1 MSNPYASYAA
11 PVVDAAGTKHL
22 VWEDNGRLYHARYDG
37 RAGAWVDKNT
47 ISNAQGGSDI
57 KLLAGNI
64 IPVDGSG
71 RLHAPG
77 LIAAWIQGIGNAA
90 EIYASVGRYTD
101 DGKLEWSDAVQ
112 VSKDAVANT
121 SFDFGIGQNGL
132 IQVVTQKVLKIA
144 DPRKSDYQNNP
155 GQLAED
161 IKSPQQGD
169 KDLYYSTLSIQ
180 PDQKTGGLFL
190 VPNPQISSSG
200 NADIPD
206 DADALNFNPDFY
218 VAKTNR
224 TGSLSQI
231 LLNAPPSNPPQ
242 PTGFQSARLL
252 SAPSPSFSTGLSSDP
267 DPTTSQSN
275 PSLPATGGPA
285 WGFDI
290 TIGTTQHTTDG
301 TTFPLPVL
309 EEANKFASLFGV
321 ELGINLSGA
330 IKTKVSRDSDD
341 VYSVDADLALSVE
354 LVKEQERWKKFGY
367 NRKFSP
373 KITDPVNGGSMPDPD
388 NPVYNASI
396 DTNQGFSGIQFSLN
410 FSGAQSSNEKGELQS
425 LENFYGLKVA
435 FPKRVTFNI
444 PSIPGLEGALARLQ
458 ALIQF
463 SLAIGYQG
471 IGSDPGP
478 NAEAPF
484 TLKPDTKPN
493 LYDGLSG
500 AGGSGAG
507 LFQAI
512 TWLTAY
518 NNYKKGTPG
527 LGGGGNFFAG
537 FNTAF
542 SLLAASDILAASGPL
557 IFPGE
562 FNDFDTTQ
570 KGLLIEILATGG
582 LSGSILA
589 GLLGAEGTI
598 STGFDFEFLSGP
610 QPFIFKIPYELS
622 IEARAAALTFSWD
635 ISGDI
640 VDTTDSSAQTTS
652 IGLLSDDASQN
663 DPNSEMVRLKLAYS
677 PYQGSTAIHENE
689 RFSPVSPTTRIAQSQ
704 LLTASPSTASQN
716 NYAIGSVSV
725 EEGGNGYLGGESGNF
740 LVVPSIGN
748 ALLMAYVE
756 KGVIQQVVVE
766 TPGIGYDRNNPPLL
780 DFSQYGGGGSGAK
793 ATVNLIDQEVLN
805 LTNDGRPFVDSVVFF
820 AGPNAQAYTA
830 LIWIADGADSTKPIS
845 DSANQLTTRVQVSEL
860 AGTNWSI
867 PTALPLQGSEGMN
880 YDPVIAKFISRD
892 KKSSSMAVWAHAR
905 AEAIGSHSTDDV
917 AGTLDTILETDIYYS
932 LRIDNGT
939 WSNPE
944 KLITLE
950 GTDNRLDIG
959 RLDDGRLH
967 LAWVNAEAN
976 ATEGGIQ
983 RIYSTFFDPTEEV
996 WSIPVALDPTKE
1008 VDTPNRSEI
1017 ASLKVGQ
1024 LEGKPALYWSKTAD
1038 TPYVIS
1044 VLNDSPELYY
1054 RLESSQINQSEINYG
1069 NLGNS
1074 IVSNLSFYDGNMTF
1088 GQEGALSQDPDPAV
1102 QFNGQGAFVIGIP
1115 DKQTATPTSFSVET
1129 WVKLTDTTAGKG
1141 IITRGQPIA
1150 IPATLPTAALTYKVT
1165 QGQDS
1170 DGKWFYLI
1178 TPDKVDITNRGQD
1191 IFPNTL
1197 RVTNFQAN
1205 EQLDIPFN
1213 PIESFALRAEP
1224 DDFLGLDFIGTDDV
1238 YIIRNTPQ
1246 DVVIGDGTL
1255 IVRRFDPGTDKNRE
1269 ERIELTAGQ
1278 KIQIGG
1284 QIYTITAG
1292 ETFTVSLKAGDN
1304 ISIFDVNP
1312 PGIISQSLAPNFNFT
1327 PDEFSNLSGIQVN
1340 GNQILSSGTGFSNR
1354 PFVNEAESF
1363 TITADL
1369 EFDQVDD
1376 WYLVTGENG
1385 SVVFNS
1391 GAGEISSESLDE
1403 DQWHHVV
1410 ATYNSVTKESIL
1422 HINGEEVAKT
1432 TGERFPPSDNSILV
1446 GHNFNGFL
1454 DEVAIYNKPLTVAD
1468 PNAVEFDSTGK
1479 YVVAFNPNAPAGEI
1493 TSHFNARDIDPDSAE
1508 EATYY
1513 SVWDG
1518 KKWGPPEH
1526 FAAEYKLTPTQT
1538 SLSRSPAVDIVG
1550 ANGLQPD
1557 GVLDQHLQ
1565 ITLAFPN
1572 QFLLGRIITGIEIK
1586 GNGNTWSINQNTKTP
1601 LGANLVGAMLAGQ
1614 KLNDLETGAFQHTVM
1629 AAREVLDLYF
1639 DDPNAQEATYYSVT
1653 FIMKDGGTIP
1663 PLDNVAPS
1671 TNIQGSSSKSSVVK
1685 AEILQKEVTSLA
1697 EVDSGVI
1704 IDIDTVGAGQ
1714 SLAAGEKLRNGE
1726 IGFAIG
1732 HPHQLDED
1740 LSKKGLVWVLPA
1752 GTNKK
1757 LDELTGIPLKND
1769 DVPEEGALILGKN
1782 GDKIG
1787 YAMAVGDIDG
1797 DGIDDLIVGAP
1808 EADDKK
1814 GKIYVISGK
1823 YLGSGHTINLASLP
1837 DNAVVTIEGTRLSN
1851 AGFSV
1856 AAGDVNGNSFDDIV
1870 IGAPNAL
1877 NSDGKAVGA
1886 VHLIHG
1892 GASFFSGNNVIA
1904 LGPDTILFEG
1914 KRGTAKSKFE
1924 LFSNPANQWH
1934 SQVGYSVAVVRPG
1947 ATSNPNAHSFNADLV
1962 ADILIGAPGYH
1973 QTIQFDKQ
1981 GFPKGISTEQLGRYR
1996 SVLNHVPNFGT
2007 DSVAPERDLNTGRA
2021 YLIFGGDN
2029 LTTNGP
2035 LNDDN
2040 LSGKGVIFD
2049 GSPLEDGDM
2058 RLGEVVTS
2066 AGDMNGD
2073 GYIDI
2078 SMAAPEAA
2086 GRSGLVFI
2094 FGGRGGGFKDKYSA
2108 MTESDVLIAGGDVFN
2123 YAGQSLAGVGDVN
2136 NDKIDDLLVGVP
2148 QAGGAKG
2155 QNYVIFGVENFEIG
2169 KPDFPTT
2176 ISLKQGIPDDSFVFN
2191 GGIAQGLAGYAVAK
2205 GFDLNGDTVGD
2216 MLLSAP
2222 FANQVYVGFG
2232 HPWLKKEGSVRLD
2245 NLANDN
2251 GIIINRYEGSEP
2263 KYPFDGRRVTNLGDI
2278 NGDGYADSGVAGN
2291 GDSILIQF
2299 GGPTWDLIDAGFGV
2313 GQLSVFLKK
2322 DVIKDINFE
2331 SIEAIGDINNDGFD
2345 DFIIYNSRS
2354 KTQEVHDFTIV
2365 YGGDYLK
2372 SLGSATID
2380 VAVVPEEEVRQRER
2394 LANPGFVLSNSSKE
2408 LNLYKSFLGL
2418 GESIY
2423 SPIVG
2428 FNGKQSRLTLE
2439 ESGEL
2444 IFYLHGTPQKIGGQ
2458 ANTGI
2463 VKMEIGVL
2471 DGKNRL
2477 LFKDKSDNIVTY
2489 SEAYFDQSEEEI
2501 TYLRVGDDF
2510 IMLSQRYNYAVPGRN
2525 DIKIFGYDFD
2535 YSVNV
2540 VQEHEPSNVWGVVL
2554 PSLLAGEAIT
2564 TQDGKKS
2571 FMVMPLNSNLKAE
2584 NGQRV
2589 VAGIVDKELNV
2600 ISSLISTQRVPMRTS
2615 ELEFRSARDAYL
2627 ILGDDT
2633 VVTPSS
2639 GGNFT
2644 HQKGNLL
2651 FVYNGFYY
2659 DGNRLA
2665 NIFGGASRTG
2675 RDYKI
2680 EWTSETQGQDLLF
2693 HLDSSLKSIN
2703 IAQKGTAFDGS
2714 QGIVQY
2720 KNLSGP
2726 DLEEKL
2732 FEFIPAGDLNGD
2744 GYADILAFSSEL
2756 TYIHFGNASGNISP
2770 LPSSDYSGDEGMV
2783 FSSRWAVGSGIG
2795 DINGDGYDDL
2805 LTQSPDG
2812 VFILLGGLTLSPAQR
2827 VSIHNFLTADNQFVQ
2842 APSVFAVGDPNGD
2855 GFADFIVRD
2864 SHVVADSARG
2874 ALRLVYGNATGDN
2887 FQSTQIQTYLPVYY
2901 SLPVAGVGDV
2911 NGDGYDDIIFSD
2923 PSHLDNNTGRVYILL
2938 GGSHLTNKTT
2948 ITPEEINS
2956 LEGKDGFVID
2966 GLASSDSYSRA
2977 GETVSGGGDMN
2988 GDGFSDF
2995 IIGAPGDN
3003 GKVGLTYGLFGGDF
3017 NKSINQAG
3025 TLGNDVLIGT
3035 GAGDVIFGL
3044 AGDDTIQGNGGRDV
3058 LYGGAGDDTIIIT
3071 DTHFQR
3077 VDGGSGFNTLKLEGY
3092 RRQDWDL
3099 TPLSPGLRLQNISA
3113 IDMTNYGSNTL
3124 TLNKATVMK
3133 MTGVQ
3138 NNLVILGDAND
3149 KIILDAEFSKI
3160 DSFNLFGTLFD
3171 RYQADTANVLVS
3183 PSIKT
3188 EVKFTA
3194 NRINQTIGLSNAAPV
3209 TNSRLLSAASPSSI
3223 TTIIPASNGQPTQ
3236 FFVIANPTLEDAG
3249 VFTFTVNRSGD
3260 LSKSVTALY
3269 QTVNDTAIA
3278 GRDYTASLGTLVF
3291 APGEISKVIEVPLIE
3306 RQEFGGNN
3314 RSFGLAVQPVNDII
3328 GLEFGS
3334 HYINLQTE
3342 SDSQLRNL
3350 DKGTLSLATAIQ
3362 LNSALPLGAMDF
3374 KVTAPGGK
3382 TIITQPFNGVT
3393 DINSYF
3399 RFNIGNGQYEEFL
3412 YDGETGV
3419 EFIDS
3424 SNDGQI
3430 DTMRVHLVDGGRG
3443 DNDGL
3448 VNGVITG
3455 SDAPAQVTPGPIQ
3468 TRPGLFYIPT
3478 AADGQIQFHYLKG
3491 KAGSELGLIPVDD
3504 DTGRIGSLLPN
3515 DPGYAEAALS
3525 RKIAIFQNSTG
3536 SNLNALTPAI
3546 AKNSFLSPELLV
3558 QSESQSNGSFQQ
3570 MALNGNQHYAF
3581 YLSEAGQTS
3590 LSFNNPSFA
3599 LEHEGRGFFDV
3610 DWDGLT
3616 MEMGTPLMI
3625 TPGTV
3630 NQRVE
3635 VTFDLARG
3643 GAFNNTIALFKVDTL
3658 TGQLDLNG
3666 DGTMDLAPGDENYV
3680 IEALNR
3686 SQDALTGFVVP
3697 RVDSIFTVTT
3707 KTTTLFGGQTY
3718 GMVLVTNGTI
3728 DDFLQNNPTNGLDG
3742 SIHALFSFEKG
3753 NADGI
3758 SHVRR
3763 LGNNLWGFEDLLG
3776 GGDRDYND
3784 MVLQV
3789 TFANT

>member
-1 MSNPYASYAA
+1 MFSMANPYASYAA

-22 VWEDNGRLYHARYDG
+22 IWEDNGRLYHARYDS

-47 ISNAQGGSDI
+47 VSNAQGGSDI

-64 IPVDGSG
+64 IPVDQSG
-71 RLHAPG
+71 KLYAPG
-77 LIAAWIQGIGNAA
+77 LVAAWIQGIGNAA
-90 EIYASVGRYTD
+90 EIYVSVGRYTD

-121 SFDFGIGQNGL
+121 SFDLGIGQDGL
-132 IQVVTQKVLKIA
+132 IQVVTQKVLKIT

-169 KDLYYSTLSIQ
+169 KDLYYSTLLIELER
-180 PDQKTGGLFL
+180 KTGSLFL
-190 VPNPQISSSG
+190 VPNPEVNASG
-200 NADIPD
+200 TTDIPD
-206 DADALNFNPDFY
+206 DADVLNFNPDFY

-231 LLNAPPSNPPQ
+231 LLNAPPSNSPSLQ
-242 PTGFQSARLL
+242 QSGFQSAGLL
-252 SAPSPSFSTGLSSDP
+252 SASSINPGNSFLSNTDSN
-267 DPTTSQSN
+267 SQN
-275 PSLPATGGPA
+275 DISLPATGGPA

-290 TIGTTQHTTDG
+290 TIGTTQHTTEG

-341 VYSVDADLALSVE
+341 VYSVDADLALSVD
-354 LVKEQERWKKFGY
+354 LVKEQTRWKAFGR
-367 NRKFSP
+367 NQKLDPR
-373 KITDPVNGGSMPDPD
+373 IDDPVNGGLMPDPN
-388 NPVYNASI
+388 NPAYNASI

-410 FSGAQSSNEKGELQS
+410 FSGSQSSNEKGELQS

-500 AGGSGAG
+500 AGGGGAG

-527 LGGGGNFFAG
+527 LGAGGKIFAG
-537 FNTAF
+537 VNTAF

-562 FNDFDTTQ
+562 FDDFNTTQ
-570 KGLLIEILATGG
+570 RGLLIEILATGG

-622 IEARAAALTFSWD
+622 IEARAAVLTFSWD

-652 IGLLSDDASQN
+652 IGLLSGDASHN
-663 DPNSEMVRLKLAYS
+663 DQNSEMVRLKLAYS

-689 RFSPVSPTTRIAQSQ
+689 RFSPVSPTTRIAQPQ
-704 LLTASPSTASQN
+704 LLTASQN
-716 NYAIGSVSV
+716 NYVIGSVSV
-725 EEGGNGYLGGESGNF
+725 EEGGSGYLGGESGNF

-756 KGVIQQVVVE
+756 KGVIQQIVVE
-766 TPGIGYDRNNPPLL
+766 SPGIGYDRNNPPTL

-793 ATVNLIDQEVLN
+793 AKVNLIDREVLD
-805 LTNDGRPFVDSVVFF
+805 LTNDGRPFIDSVVFF
-820 AGPNAQAYTA
+820 AGPSAQAETA

-845 DSANQLTTRVQVSEL
+845 DSANQLTTRVKVSEL

-892 KKSSSMAVWAHAR
+892 NQSSLLAVWAHAR
-905 AEAIGSHSTDDV
+905 ADGIGSHSVDDLTN
-917 AGTLDTILETDIYYS
+917 TLDSILETDIYYS
-932 LRIDNGT
+932 VRIGNGT

-959 RLDDGRLH
+959 RLNDGRLH

-983 RIYSTFFDPTEEV
+983 RIYSAFFDPTEEA
-996 WSIPVALDPTKE
+996 WSTPVAIDPTKDI
-1008 VDTPNRSEI
+1008 DTPNRSEI
-1017 ASLKVGQ
+1017 SSLKVGQ
-1024 LEGKPALYWSKTAD
+1024 LEGQPAMYWSNTAE
-1038 TPYVIS
+1038 TPYVVS
-1044 VLNDSPELYY
+1044 VLNDSPELYF
-1054 RLESSQINQSEINYG
+1054 RLESSAINQSEINYG

-1102 QFNGQGAFVIGIP
+1102 RFNGQGAFVIGIP
-1115 DKQTATPTSFSVET
+1115 DKQTVTPTSFSVET
-1129 WVKLTDTTAGKG
+1129 WVKLTDTAAGKG
-1141 IITRGQPIA
+1141 IVTRGQPIT
-1150 IPATLPTAALTYKVT
+1150 IPATLPTATLTYKVT
-1165 QGQDS
+1165 QGQDT

-1178 TPDKVDITNRGQD
+1178 TPDSVDLGNSGQD

-1197 RVTNFQAN
+1197 RVTNFRAN

-1269 ERIELTAGQ
+1269 ERIELSAGQ

-1304 ISIFDVNP
+1304 ISIFDANP
-1312 PGIISQSLAPNFNFT
+1312 PGTISQSLAPNFNFT
-1327 PDEFSNLSGIQVN
+1327 PDESGSLSGIQVN
-1340 GNQILSSGTGFSNR
+1340 SNQILSSGTGFSNR

-1363 TITADL
+1363 TLTAEL
-1369 EFDQVDD
+1369 EFEQIED
-1376 WYLVTGENG
+1376 WYLVTGDNG
-1385 SVVFNS
+1385 SIVFNS
-1391 GAGEISSESLDE
+1391 GAGEISSESLDQG
-1403 DQWHHVV
+1403 QWHHVV
-1410 ATYNSVTKESIL
+1410 ATHNSTTKESIL
-1422 HINGEEVAKT
+1422 YINGQEVAKT
-1432 TGERFPPSDNSILV
+1432 IGERFAPSDNPILV
-1446 GHNFNGFL
+1446 GYNLNGFL

-1493 TSHFNARDIDPDSAE
+1493 TSHFNARDVDPDSAE

-1513 SVWDG
+1513 SVWNG
-1518 KKWGPPEH
+1518 ERWGTPEQ
-1526 FAAEYKLTPTQT
+1526 FTAEYKLTPTQA
-1538 SLSRSPAVDIVG
+1538 SLSRTPAVDMVG
-1550 ANGLQPD
+1550 SNGLQPD

-1565 ITLAFPN
+1565 VTLALPN
-1572 QFLLGRIITGIEIK
+1572 EFLFGRTITGIEIK
-1586 GNGNTWSINQNTKTP
+1586 DAQGNTWSINNNIESP
-1601 LGANLVGAMLAGQ
+1601 LGSNLVGAMLAGQ
-1614 KLNDLETGAFQHTVM
+1614 RVNDLKNGAFEHTVM
-1629 AAREVLDLYF
+1629 GVKEVLDLYF
-1639 DDPNAQEATYYSVT
+1639 DDPNVQPDKTYSVT
-1653 FIMKDGGTIP
+1653 FTMKDGGTIP
-1663 PLDNVAPS
+1663 PLDNLAPS
-1671 TNIQGSSSKSSVVK
+1671 PNIQGSSSKSSIVK
-1685 AEILQKEVTSLA
+1685 AEILEKEVTSLA

-1704 IDIDTVGAGQ
+1704 IDIDSVGAGQ
-1714 SLAAGEKLRNGE
+1714 SLAAGKIRNGE

-1732 HPHQLDED
+1732 HPYQIDED
-1740 LSKKGLVWVLPA
+1740 LNKRGLVWVLPA

-1757 LDELTGIPLKND
+1757 LNELTGIPLKND
-1769 DVPEEGALILGKN
+1769 DVPAEGALIIGKN

-1797 DGIDDLIVGAP
+1797 DGIDDLIIGAP
-1808 EADDKK
+1808 DADDKK

-1851 AGFSV
+1851 AGFSL
-1856 AAGDVNGNSFDDIV
+1856 AAGDVNGNQFDDIV

-1877 NSDGKAVGA
+1877 NSEGKAVGA
-1886 VHLIHG
+1886 VHLIYG
-1892 GASFFSGNNVIA
+1892 SADFFSGNKTIV
-1904 LGPDTILFEG
+1904 LGTNNLLFEG

-1924 LFSNPANQWH
+1924 LFPNPANQWH
-1934 SQVGYSVAVVRPG
+1934 SQVGYSVAIVRPG
-1947 ATSNPNAHSFNADLV
+1947 ATGNPNAHSFNADLV

-1973 QTIQFDKQ
+1973 QTVQFDRQ
-1981 GFPKGISTEQLGRYR
+1981 GFPKGISAEQLSRYR

-2007 DSVAPERDLNTGRA
+2007 DSVAPERDLNTGRV

-2029 LTTNGP
+2029 LTVNGP
-2035 LNDDN
+2035 LNDEN

-2073 GYIDI
+2073 GYVDI
-2078 SMAAPEAA
+2078 AMSAPEAA

-2094 FGGRGGGFKDKYSA
+2094 FGGRGGSDSIRLKDKYSV

-2169 KPDFPTT
+2169 KGNFPTT

-2263 KYPFDGRRVTNLGDI
+2263 KYSFDGRRVTNLGDI
-2278 NGDGYADSGVAGN
+2278 NGDGYADTGVAGN

-2313 GQLSVFLKK
+2313 GQLSVFLRK

-2331 SIEAIGDINNDGFD
+2331 SIDGVGDINNDGFD

-2354 KTQEVHDFTIV
+2354 KTQEVYDFTIV
-2365 YGGDYLK
+2365 YGGDYLN

-2380 VAVVPEEEVRQRER
+2380 VAVAPGEEVRQRQPLTPR
-2394 LANPGFVLSNSSKE
+2394 GFALGQ
-2408 LNLYKSFLGL
+2408 LNNTEIYKQSLRL

-2423 SPIVG
+2423 APVLVLSEHRNFDFDQDKDIPIQPHL
-2428 FNGKQSRLTLE
+2428 KLE
-2439 ESGEL
+2439 QNGEL
-2444 IFYLHGTPQKIGGQ
+2444 KYYDEKGNVIWTSGK
-2458 ANTGI
+2458 ADAGI
-2463 VKMEIGVL
+2463 VKMEIALL
-2471 DGKNRL
+2471 DGKQRL
-2477 LFKDKSDNIVTY
+2477 VFKDKNNAVVTY
-2489 SEAYFDQSEEEI
+2489 SSEYLDYAENQVP
-2501 TYLRVGDDF
+2501 YLRVGYDF
-2510 IMLSQRYNYAVPGRN
+2510 VTLSQRHN
-2525 DIKIFGYDFD
+2525 DNIRRTHDSSLPYWLSNQRQEKVLYSAKDQFD
-2535 YSVNV
+2535 YADYIYNST
-2540 VQEHEPSNVWGVVL
+2540 STVWGNVL
-2554 PSLLAGEAIT
+2554 PSLIGGEHFT
-2564 TQDGKKS
+2564 TPDGDKS
-2571 FMVMPLNSNLKAE
+2571 FGVMPVSSYSE
-2584 NGQRV
+2584 GFPHGPEPSII
-2589 VAGIVDKELNV
+2589 GILER
-2600 ISSLISTQRVPMRTS
+2600 IAFTS
-2615 ELEFRSARDAYL
+2615 VET
-2627 ILGDDT
+2627 I
-2633 VVTPSS
+2633 
-2639 GGNFT
+2639 
-2644 HQKGNLL
+2644 
-2651 FVYNGFYY
+2651 
-2659 DGNRLA
+2659 
-2665 NIFGGASRTG
+2665 SRT
-2675 RDYKI
+2675 
-2680 EWTSETQGQDLLF
+2680 
-2693 HLDSSLKSIN
+2693 KSIWSPAPTGISFGSPTDVYLRFRDN
-2703 IAQKGTAFDGS
+2703 GELVVDFNNDSGKIWSSNTVAEGLFLNLNLFLSRVDIAQDAVEIGES
-2714 QGIVQY
+2714 QGAIGYQ
-2720 KNLSGP
+2720 NLYGSSFGDNLP
-2726 DLEEKL
+2726 Q
-2732 FEFIPAGDLNGD
+2732 FFPVGDLNSD
-2744 GYADILAFSSEL
+2744 GYKDLMTFDSNKIYIYFGSVSNSDDITANFNNFTKFEYESPGFGL
-2756 TYIHFGNASGNISP
+2756 TGG
-2770 LPSSDYSGDEGMV
+2770 V
-2783 FSSRWAVGSGIG
+2783 G
-2795 DINGDGYDDL
+2795 DINGDGKDDL
-2805 LTQSPDG
+2805 
-2812 VFILLGGLTLSPAQR
+2812 FTLSREGTFISYDVGTNSPITNKA
-2827 VSIHNFLTADNQFVQ
+2827 VTIFDFSTNVDYFDNVPSI
-2842 APSVFAVGDPNGD
+2842 FAVGDVNGD
-2855 GFADFIVRD
+2855 GFADFIVRN
-2864 SHVVADSARG
+2864 SHVVAGSTRG

-2901 SLPVAGVGDV
+2901 SLPVTGAGDA

-2923 PSHLDNNTGRVYILL
+2923 PSYLDNNAGRVYILF
-2938 GGSHLTNKTT
+2938 GGSHLTNKAT

-2977 GETVSGGGDMN
+2977 GESVSGGGDMN
-2988 GDGFSDF
+2988 GDGFKDF
-2995 IIGAPGDN
+2995 IIGAPGTD
-3003 GKVGLTYGLFGGDF
+3003 GTVGLTYGLFGGDF
-3017 NKSINQAG
+3017 TKSVNQAG
-3025 TLGNDVLIGT
+3025 TLANDILEGT
-3035 GAGDVIFGL
+3035 GTGDVIIGL
-3044 AGDDTIQGNGGRDV
+3044 AGDDTLMGNGGRDV
-3058 LYGGAGDDTIIIT
+3058 LYGGAGDNTIIIA
-3071 DTHFQR
+3071 DTYFQR
-3077 VDGGSGFNTLKLEGY
+3077 IDGGSGFNNLKLQGY
-3092 RRQDWDL
+3092 RGQDWDL
-3099 TPLSPGLRLQNISA
+3099 TALSPGLRLQNISA

-3124 TLNKATVMK
+3124 TLNKTTVMK
-3133 MTGVQ
+3133 MTGTQ
-3138 NNLVILGDAND
+3138 NNLLILGDAND
-3149 KIILDAEFSKI
+3149 EIILDAEFRKV

-3171 RYQADTANVLVS
+3171 RYQAGTANVLVA
-3183 PSIKT
+3183 PNIKT

-3194 NRINQTIGLSNAAPV
+3194 NRINQTIGLSNATPV
-3209 TNSRLLSAASPSSI
+3209 TNSRLLSAASPNSI

-3236 FFVIANPTLEDAG
+3236 FFVVANPTREDAG

-3278 GRDYTASLGTLVF
+3278 GRDYTAILGTLVF
-3291 APGEISKVIEVPLIE
+3291 APGEISKVIEVPLLDNDE
-3306 RQEFGGNN
+3306 YGGNN
-3314 RSFGLAVQPVNDII
+3314 RSFGLAIQAIDDI
-3328 GLEFGS
+3328 FGERYGS
-3334 HYINLQTE
+3334 NFLQLGT
-3342 SDSQLRNL
+3342 DSGNQIRNL
-3350 DKGTLSLATAIQ
+3350 DSGSLAPETVKQ
-3362 LNSALPLGAMDF
+3362 LGVALPFGAMSF
-3374 KVTAPGGK
+3374 SVTAPEGSAIVTMPFQG
-3382 TIITQPFNGVT
+3382 ITEL
-3393 DINSYF
+3393 NSYF
-3399 RFNIGNGQYEEFL
+3399 RFNQISGQYEEFL
-3412 YDGETGV
+3412 YDGESGV
-3419 EFIDS
+3419 EFLDTT
-3424 SNDGQI
+3424 NDGRA
-3430 DTMRVHLVDGGRG
+3430 DTLKIHLLDQGRG
-3443 DNDGL
+3443 DGDGL
-3448 VNGVITG
+3448 GNGVITG
-3455 SDAPAQVTPGPIQ
+3455 LNVPAIVNPGLVQVNPGVFLAPTNGDGVLQLRLITNQQESNQIGWVMVDDANGSIDGLLPDAPG
-3468 TRPGLFYIPT
+3468 
-3478 AADGQIQFHYLKG
+3478 YL
-3491 KAGSELGLIPVDD
+3491 
-3504 DTGRIGSLLPN
+3504 
-3515 DPGYAEAALS
+3515 EAALV
-3525 RKIAIFQNSTG
+3525 RKQVVFENAYSASGQAFDRASAQQSFTE
-3536 SNLNALTPAI
+3536 LNALIQT
-3546 AKNSFLSPELLV
+3546 
-3558 QSESQSNGSFQQ
+3558 ESQFFGSLQS
-3570 MALNGNQHYAF
+3570 LELGGGEYYIF
-3581 YLSEAGQTS
+3581 YNESSSQTVFS
-3590 LSFNNPSFA
+3590 VNTPVTVETESRGYHQISF
-3599 LEHEGRGFFDV
+3599 
-3610 DWDGLT
+3610 DGLT
-3616 MEMGTPLMI
+3616 MEIASKALVV
-3625 TPGTV
+3625 PGNLDDLVVGQISIGRAGAYENQILLYQVDSLTGGIDTDGDRQINLRPGDVGYVEAALKRAQNPATGVSFNAPEGFFSTGQETV
-3630 NQRVE
+3630 N
-3635 VTFDLARG
+3635 LRG
-3643 GAFNNTIALFKVDTL
+3643 GS
-3658 TGQLDLNG
+3658 
-3666 DGTMDLAPGDENYV
+3666 M
-3680 IEALNR
+3680 
-3686 SQDALTGFVVP
+3686 
-3697 RVDSIFTVTT
+3697 
-3707 KTTTLFGGQTY
+3707 Y
-3718 GMVLVTNGTI
+3718 GMAIIPNATIGEVLSLNPN
-3728 DDFLQNNPTNGLDG
+3728 NNPELGPV
-3742 SIHALFSFEKG
+3742 ALFSFDG
-3753 NADGI
+3753 ANPAGI
-3758 SHVRR
+3758 SQMSR
-3763 LGNNLWGFEDLLG
+3763 LGSNLFGFEDMVG
-3776 GGDRDYND
+3776 GGDADYND
-3784 MVLQV
+3784 VILQ
-3789 TFANT
+3789 FAYQI